1 VYFPKLRNLLIL
13 LIIIVFSTSCLLTGY
28 ASPLQQTIKNTENEL
43 SRIQQ
48 TLDGRGKILAEYQN
62 EEKKLE
68 AELSQLE
75 RSLAALRR
83 ELTELEAHIV
93 ETEANIHTTE
103 QELAEAE
110 RHIEHKDDLLR
121 RRIRAIYEKGETG
134 YLEVLFN
141 AYSFA
146 EFLTRLN
153 DLTIIAEN
161 DYKLLEEAYLE
172 RLVIQE
178 AKDKLE
184 EERTAL
190 LDLKVQRLNR
200 REDINKQLA
209 EKDRLLDDLQKNID
223 AAEKAIKELE
233 NEAKKVEDMIK
244 RLQEELRRQ
253 TERFSTSGKLLWPVA
268 EYGSSWI
275 TSGYGTRINP
285 ITRQP
290 GQFHGAI
297 DIGIPRTRWPASSN
311 YNGNPVYIRAAEDGV
326 VIFAGI
332 SGSLTYGY
340 GRLVI
345 ISHGKGPGGKEIA
358 TVYAHCHTLLVAP
371 KQEVKRGQNIAIIGS
386 TGSSTGPH
394 VHFEVRVDGVRQNP
408 MNFF

>member
-1 VYFPKLRNLLIL
+1 MFFPKLRNLLIL
-13 LIIIVFSTSCLLTGY
+13 LIIIVFSTTCLLTGY

-43 SRIQQ
+43 ARIQQ
-48 TLDGRGKILAEYQN
+48 NLDGRGKVLAEYQN

-68 AELSQLE
+68 GELSQLE
-75 RSLAALRR
+75 KSLAALRR
-83 ELTELEAHIV
+83 ELTQVEAQIV
-93 ETEANIHTTE
+93 ETETNIQITE

-110 RHIEHKDDLLR
+110 RQIERKDDLLKR
-121 RRIRAIYEKGETG
+121 RLRAMHENGETG

-161 DYKLLEEAYLE
+161 DFDLLEQAYLE
-172 RLVIQE
+172 RLAIQE
-178 AKDKLE
+178 VKDKLE
-184 EERTAL
+184 GERAGL

-209 EKDRLLDDLQKNID
+209 DREKLLGDLQKNID
-223 AAEKAIKELE
+223 ATEKAIKELE
-233 NEAKKVEDMIK
+233 NEAQKVEDMIK
-244 RLQEELRRQ
+244 KLQEEMRRQ
-253 TERFSTSGKLLWPVA
+253 TERFNSSGKLLWPLA
-268 EYGSSWI
+268 EYGTSWI
-275 TSGYGTRINP
+275 TSGYGTRVNP
-285 ITRQP
+285 ITRKP
-290 GQFHGAI
+290 GEFHGAI

-311 YNGNPVYIRAAEDGV
+311 YNGNPVYIRASDSGV

-340 GRLVI
+340 GRLII
-345 ISHGKGPGGKEIA
+345 ISHGKGPDGKELA
-358 TVYAHCHTLLVAP
+358 TVYAHCHSLLVAP
-371 KQEVKRGQNIAIIGS
+371 GQEVARGQNIGIVGS

-394 VHFEVRVDGVRQNP
+394 LHYEVRVDGVRQNP
-408 MNFF
+408 MSSF